1 MSRYRESTMIHMA
14 NAETALPARLIGRIA
29 AEMAIDCMIATRRA
43 HFDVFSGGATYYR
56 VVLYLALMRHAACP
70 LAGARTEPRA
80 MSIAGLAASLNQPF
94 ETLRRHVRRL
104 ELAGLAVRTSDGVA
118 IPQSECESSAML
130 ALAHRIHDVMVAMI
144 DDLARFGVPMPPSRP
159 VETRPA
165 ETLHAAL
172 DMVLYLAERIRPVY
186 GTSLAAMVLNAIVAA
201 NVRAITYDPV
211 LAMQYGA
218 IDTIPPDH
226 LRRPI
231 TVAAVARVLALPHS
245 TVAREVK
252 RLKAAGRAR
261 TVADGVIVDRTAL
274 AINTLTDNN
283 RAATVRALQLVQ
295 RLRNGGFDFGH
306 PAQHY
311 FGGQRPTMTVYE

>member
-1 MSRYRESTMIHMA
+1 MIPTA
-14 NAETALPARLIGRIA
+14 NGETALPARLIGRIA
-29 AEMAIDCMIATRRA
+29 AEMAVDCLIATRRA
-43 HFDVFSGGATYYR
+43 HFDVFSGGATYDR
-56 VVLYLALMRHAACP
+56 VVLFLALMRHAACP

-80 MSIAGLAASLNQPF
+80 MSISGLAASLNQPF

-104 ELAGLAVRTSDGVA
+104 ELAGLAIRTSDGVT
-118 IPQSECESSAML
+118 IPQSACESPDML
-130 ALAHRIHDVMVAMI
+130 SLAHRIHDIMVAMI
-144 DDLARFGVPMPPSRP
+144 DDLARLGVPMPPSRS

-186 GTSLAAMVLNAIVAA
+186 GTSLGAMVLNAVVAA

-211 LAMQYGA
+211 LARQYGA

-231 TVAAVARVLALPHS
+231 TVAAVARALALPHS

-252 RLKAAGRAR
+252 RLKNAGLAQ
-261 TVADGVIVDRTAL
+261 TVTDGVIVDRNAL

-283 RAATVRALQLVQ
+283 RAATVRAVQLAQ
-295 RLRNGGFDFGH
+295 RLRNGGFYFGN
-306 PAQHY
+306 PARHY
-311 FGGQRPTMTVYE
+311 FGGQRPAMTMYA